1 MFSTSRSEALG
12 AARRLMRGFAG
23 APDPRRH
30 AQQLYG
36 VLVHAEG
43 WSKAE
48 QGLIVALGTW
58 LSQRPNV
65 GELKPR
71 CEAALG
77 QLAAN
82 SPSA

>member
-1 MFSTSRSEALG
+1 MSRSEALG

-30 AQQLYG
+30 AQQFYG
-36 VLVHAEG
+36 VLVHADG
-43 WSKAE
+43 WSKTE
-48 QGLIVALGTW
+48 QALIVSLGAW
-58 LSQRPNV
+58 LNQRPSV

-71 CEAALG
+71 CEVTLE